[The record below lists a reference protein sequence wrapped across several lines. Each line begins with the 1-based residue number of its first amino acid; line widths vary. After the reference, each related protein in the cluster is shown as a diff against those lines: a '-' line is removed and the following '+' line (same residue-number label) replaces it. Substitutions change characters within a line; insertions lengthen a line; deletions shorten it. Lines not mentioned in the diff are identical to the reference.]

1 MSSMTLNFEQLE
13 PGFYSEPGELSYQAA
28 VLLPIND
35 FVLEILHNCEVDVD
49 YLGFGPI
56 DVMYTMLFNIGTW
69 EDMSAMDL
77 IETAE
82 EHYLS
87 IHATPPPHSFIQE
100 SYAKARE
107 WYDIIA
113 MSYPNLKEWLVDSQ
127 PMEFEYVLDWEI
139 LPNGLDDSLLL
150 TLAYKD
156 Q

>member
-1 MSSMTLNFEQLE
+1 MSSMTLNFERLE

-87 IHATPPPHSFIQE
+87 LHTTPAPASFIE
-100 SYAKARE
+100 EAFDKAKE

-113 MSYPNLKEWLVDSQ
+113 MAYPNLKEWLVDSQ

>member
-100 SYAKARE
+100 AYTKARE

>member
-87 IHATPPPHSFIQE
+87 LHTAPAPQSFIQE
-100 SYAKARE
+100 AYEKARE